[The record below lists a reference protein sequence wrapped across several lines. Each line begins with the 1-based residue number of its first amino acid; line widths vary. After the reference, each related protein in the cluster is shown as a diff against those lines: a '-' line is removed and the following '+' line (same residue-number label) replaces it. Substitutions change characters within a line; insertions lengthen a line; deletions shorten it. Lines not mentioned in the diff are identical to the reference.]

1 MKLLQIR
8 LKLKKEYLI
17 GILEDYDNSIKGKI
31 AISLYGINNSE
42 AITSLREKREFFKGQ
57 LTIIEQVL
65 NTEI

>member
-17 GILEDYDNSIKGKI
+17 GIMEDYDNSI
-31 AISLYGINNSE
+31 NSCNTKNGHS
-42 AITSLREKREFFKGQ
+42 IGLSKLREKREFFKGQ